1 MTTTNQLDAAGRLA
15 YAQAVYKL
23 VGAAVKT
30 NTPGNLRAALDA
42 ESLELYAAHGAK
54 NRDLRIGSTKVGTLS
69 LTVESRAQVCD
80 ADEWHAWMVDT
91 GRGVYREV
99 IDTSMLS
106 NNEVETIVALA
117 KSVNPLAVR
126 STFVELTP
134 DWTKGLEDGGGGLV
148 VDGDGCVVPGTRWV
162 ERVKSSSVRGCE
174 PEKVAKALRGIGA
187 PTDVFGMLEPPEE
200 PLSADVEVLG

>member
-42 ESLELYAAHGAK
+42 ESMELYASHGSK

-80 ADEWHAWMVDT
+80 AEEWHAWMVDT
-91 GRGVYREV
+91 GRAEWREA
-99 IDTSMLS
+99 IDLDALTPQELS
-106 NNEVETIVALA
+106 TLATMA
-117 KSVNPLAVR
+117 KSVNPNAVR
-126 STFVELTP
+126 PRFTELTP
-134 DWTKGLEDGGGGLV
+134 DWAKGLEDGGGGLV
-148 VDGDGCVVPGTRWV
+148 VDEDGCVVPGTRWI